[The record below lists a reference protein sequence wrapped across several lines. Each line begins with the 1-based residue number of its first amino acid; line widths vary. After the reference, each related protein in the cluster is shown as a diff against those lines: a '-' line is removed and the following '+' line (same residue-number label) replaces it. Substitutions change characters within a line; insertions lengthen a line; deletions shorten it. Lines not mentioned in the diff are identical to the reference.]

1 MVMVVFQDD
10 DLVLARCDS
19 LDLDVVWRSRFE
31 LRCDAFRHGGYGDD
45 IRLDDVN
52 RSGDGDVCAMCE
64 YSDDSYDNLSKCS
77 GDSSVDSNPN
87 TKANDKLR
95 MLATKT
101 NRILRDGLYNEV
113 R

>member
-19 LDLDVVWRSRFE
+19 LDLDVVWHSRCE

-45 IRLDDVN
+45 IRLDDGN

-64 YSDDSYDNLSKCS
+64 YSDDSYDNLSMCND
-77 GDSSVDSNPN
+77 GNSVDSDSN
-87 TKANDKLR
+87 TK
-95 MLATKT
+95 
-101 NRILRDGLYNEV
+101 
-113 R
+113 